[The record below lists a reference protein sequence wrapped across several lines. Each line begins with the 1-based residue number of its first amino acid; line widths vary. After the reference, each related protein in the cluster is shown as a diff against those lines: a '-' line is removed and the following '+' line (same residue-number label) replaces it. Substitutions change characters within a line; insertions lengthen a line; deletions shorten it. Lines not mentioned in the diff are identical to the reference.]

1 MRLQAAIAIVFAGA
15 CTTPSSTPAFQDSD
29 PAPLA
34 VTVTSDPPPA
44 GGLIARDATVVIALD
59 DFPDPDTVSF
69 GPVLLRSGRSNFDA
83 DLSVD
88 LVGRA
93 IRLHPRAL
101 LAADTEYEVVV
112 QAGVAALD
120 GRQVAETVVEPLE
133 VGATLAGAPAAP
145 PPVTYAEVAPILTGC
160 APFCHSRTGAS
171 GAAIA
176 PARQL
181 DLTGDPADPVFG
193 LIDVPSVGLAGAGAP
208 LLRVAPHD
216 SARSVLLRKLLG
228 GNAASKDPPYPEMGV
243 DGRRMPL
250 NLDDSAAPPLDPA
263 KIALIEQWIDDGAS
277 R

>member
-1 MRLQAAIAIVFAGA
+1 MRFAPAIAIVLAGA
-15 CTTPSSTPAFQDSD
+15 CTTPSSSPAFQNSD

-34 VTVTSDPPPA
+34 VTVTTDPPA
-44 GGLIARDATVVIALD
+44 IGGLVARDATVVIALD

-93 IRLHPRAL
+93 IRLRPRAL
-101 LAADTEYEVVV
+101 FAAGTEYEVVV

-120 GRQVAETVVEPLE
+120 GRQVAATVVAPIE
-133 VGATLAGAPAAP
+133 VGSQVVGKPSP
-145 PPVTYAEVAPILTGC
+145 PPVTWADVAPILTGC
-160 APFCHSRTGAS
+160 APYCHSRTGAS
-171 GAAIA
+171 GAAIP

-181 DLTGDPADPVFG
+181 DLTGDPADPIFG

-250 NLDDSAAPPLDPA
+250 MLDDSAAPPLDPSA
-263 KIALIEQWIDDGAS
+263 IALIQEWIDDGAL